1 MRVYGRI
8 NGTGPNGI
16 GGQWVVVETDSAGY
30 NDSVYLTALC
40 QVLKLN
46 LGEDP
51 FASNSGVPA
60 TQSIITQC
68 FPDFYIALTQQQY
81 AQYFAS
87 LTITRTGT
95 SPPTYQVNPTFHPGA
110 VSPSKVAQ

>member
-30 NDSVYLTALC
+30 NDSVYATALC
-40 QVLKLN
+40 QILKLN
-46 LGEDP
+46 LGESP
-51 FASNSGVPA
+51 MFGLSGVPA
-60 TQSIITQC
+60 IQSVITQC
-68 FPDFYIALTQQQY
+68 FPDFYVALIQQQY
-81 AQYFAS
+81 AQFFSS

-95 SPPTYQVNPTFHPGA
+95 TPPT
-110 VSPSKVAQ
+110 